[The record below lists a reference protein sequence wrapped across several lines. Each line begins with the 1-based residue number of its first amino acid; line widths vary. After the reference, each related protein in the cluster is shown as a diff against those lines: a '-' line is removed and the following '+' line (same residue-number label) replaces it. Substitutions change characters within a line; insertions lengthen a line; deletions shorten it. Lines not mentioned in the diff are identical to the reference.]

1 MEEGRYY
8 GANIRT
14 TDDDGRDPDRKPES
28 RSGFLWSDP
37 PETVGV
43 KKLSDVHCLRAS
55 CGDGGATVS
64 PRDSG
69 RKARSREEKKEIGA
83 GKCSVSTARSTGL
96 RHQQLREE

>member
-1 MEEGRYY
+1 MEEGDITAQTFEPLTTT
-8 GANIRT
+8 GATQTERW
-14 TDDDGRDPDRKPES
+14 KS
-28 RSGFLWSDP
+28 RSGFLWSGP
-37 PETVGV
+37 PETVGM

-55 CGDGGATVS
+55 CGATVS

-69 RKARSREEKKEIGA
+69 RKARCREEKEAGGEIGA